1 MPRLD
6 RPWHI
11 NTMAKSLPFICKRCK
26 VPLNAKEDAETVS
39 SHGTC
44 KMCFDRW
51 IKTNREPDQQEWE
64 EYMAVRKLKW
74 LNFPSVV
81 VN

>member
-1 MPRLD
+1 
-6 RPWHI
+6 
-11 NTMAKSLPFICKRCK
+11 
-26 VPLNAKEDAETVS
+26 
-39 SHGTC
+39 
-44 KMCFDRW
+44 MCFDRW
-51 IKTNREPDQQEWE
+51 IKTGREPDQQEWE